1 MSDLKE
7 FKIVLEESDT
17 GRQLVLPNVM
27 ASDYD
32 VAEAYG
38 NHVAADLPVSEIDR
52 QQGFGLS
59 ETSWSCYPEE
69 VKPEPEKMR
78 RMEWNTGRHYGSEGQ
93 IIRAVEY
100 KEVVDETLT
109 LCGVFLLDM
118 TRKLCYQIE
127 DCPFTHSGILHR
139 YDLGGN
145 FSYSTAE
152 FEKAWAEAVDV

>member
-7 FKIVLEESDT
+7 FKIVLEERDT
-17 GRQLVLPNVM
+17 GRTLVLPNVM

-69 VKPEPEKMR
+69 VVQKMR

-100 KEVVDETLT
+100 EYTSAEGLEAR
-109 LCGVFLLDM
+109 GVLIYDT
-118 TRKLCYQIE
+118 TRRVCYQIPCCE
-127 DCPFTHSGILHR
+127 FTKEVILHR
-139 YDLGGN
+139 YDLGGH
-145 FSYSTAE
+145 SSHPLAE

>member
-17 GRQLVLPNVM
+17 GRTLVLPNVM

-32 VAEAYG
+32 VAEGYG

-78 RMEWNTGRHYGSEGQ
+78 RMEWNTGRHYGPEGQ
-93 IIRAVEY
+93 LIRAVEY
-100 KEVVDETLT
+100 EYIALSGGARR
-109 LCGVFLLDM
+109 GVLMYDV
-118 TRKLCYQIE
+118 TRRICYQIN
-127 DCPFTHSGILHR
+127 DCEFTQAAVLHR
-139 YDLGGN
+139 YEFGGL
-145 FSYSTAE
+145 SPYSKAE